1 MTSTH
6 SPTRGTYTIAL
17 AGNPNVGKS
26 TVFNAL
32 TGLKQHTGN
41 WSGKT
46 VALAEGAFSFKGNNF
61 KIIDLPGTYSLHPAS
76 PEEEVAR
83 DFICN
88 DVPDVILI
96 TADATC
102 LERNLN
108 FTLQVIEV
116 GRPTVLCVNLMDEAK
131 KKGIEIDLEKL
142 SELLKIPVVGCEAR
156 SGKGLLKLKET
167 LLDATENSPA
177 ISQNNNSIPTDTNSY
192 AEEIF
197 SACVT
202 LNENKRRNLDLKI
215 DKILTSRLFGIPI
228 MLFLFGGILWLTVIG
243 AGYPSEL
250 LSDLL
255 FSLQDKLSA
264 WFMKLNPPLWLHD
277 VLILGIY
284 RTVAWVV
291 AVMLPP
297 MAIFFPLFT
306 ILEDLGLLPRI
317 AFNLDHYFRRAGAH
331 GKQSLTMCMGLGCN
345 ACGVVGC
352 RIIDS
357 PRERAI
363 AIITNS
369 LVPCNGRFPTLIAI
383 IAMFFVSIGGSFIQ
397 ALILLLILVFS
408 VFATLLVSKFLSK
421 TFLSG
426 LSSSFVL
433 ELPPYRV
440 PQFGKVIVRS
450 IFDRTLFVLGRAVSV
465 AAPAGLIIWC
475 FSNIN
480 INGVSIFRY
489 CTDFLNP
496 VASLFGLDG
505 TILLAFVLAL
515 PANEIFFPIILMGY
529 LSGTSLADFSS
540 LSAFREILIAN
551 GWTLTTAICTII
563 FTLFHFPCATT
574 ILTIKKETRSVKLT
588 LLAIFLP
595 TICGLILCALINLIA
610 KIPVW

>member
-1 MTSTH
+1 MESSL
-6 SPTRGTYTIAL
+6 SPKGDTYRIAL

-46 VALAEGAFSFKGNNF
+46 VALAEGSFSISGKSF
-61 KIIDLPGTYSLHPAS
+61 KIIDLPGTYSLSPSS

-83 DFICN
+83 DYIIAGS
-88 DVPDVILI
+88 PDIILI
-96 TADATC
+96 CADATC
-102 LERNLN
+102 LMRNLSLA
-108 FTLQVIEV
+108 LQIINV

-131 KKGIEIDLEKL
+131 KKGIEIDLQQLEKL
-142 SELLKIPVVGCEAR
+142 IGVPVVGTEAR
-156 SGKGLLKLKET
+156 DGKGLIELKEMLCREVT
-167 LLDATENSPA
+167 SAQTRAPKSIDVTESV
-177 ISQNNNSIPTDTNSY
+177 SL
-192 AEEIF
+192 AEKIY
-197 SACVT
+197 SSCVT
-202 LNENKRRNLDLKI
+202 IKEKKRANFDLKI
-215 DKILTSRLFGIPI
+215 DKILTSRIWGIPI
-228 MLFLFGGILWLTVIG
+228 MMALLGGILWLTIVG
-243 AGYPSEL
+243 AGYPSEI
-250 LSDLL
+250 LSTLL
-255 FSLQDKLSA
+255 FALQDKLSTL
-264 WFMKLNPPLWLHD
+264 FMTLNPPNWLHD

-284 RTVAWVV
+284 RTTAWVV

-306 ILEDLGLLPRI
+306 LLEDFGLLPRI

-331 GKQSLTMCMGLGCN
+331 GKQALTMCMGLGCN

-363 AIITNS
+363 AIITNA
-369 LVPCNGRFPTLIAI
+369 LIPCNGRFPTLIAI
-383 IAMFFVSIGGSFIQ
+383 IAMFFATLGGSFTQ
-397 ALILLLILVFS
+397 ALLLLALIVFA
-408 VFATLLVSKFLSK
+408 VFATLLISKFLSK
-421 TFLSG
+421 TVLNG
-426 LSSSFVL
+426 LASSFVL
-433 ELPPYRV
+433 ELPPYRA
-440 PQFGKVIVRS
+440 PQFGKVIIRS
-450 IFDRTLFVLGRAVSV
+450 VFDRTLLVLGRALSV

-480 INGVSIFRY
+480 IGGVSIFKY

-496 VASLFGLDG
+496 IGNFFGLDG

-540 LSAFREILIAN
+540 LTVFREVLIAN
-551 GWTLTTAICTII
+551 GWTITTAICVII
-563 FTLFHFPCATT
+563 FSLMHFPCATT
-574 ILTIKKETRSVKLT
+574 ILTIKKETKSAKLT

-595 TICGLILCALINLIA
+595 TICGLILCAFINLIS
-610 KIPVW
+610 KII

>member
-1 MTSTH
+1 METSL
-6 SPTRGTYTIAL
+6 SPKGGTYTVAL

-46 VALAEGAFSFKGNNF
+46 VDLAEGSFSCNDKSF
-61 KIIDLPGTYSLHPAS
+61 KIIDLPGTYSLFPSS

-83 DFICN
+83 DFIKSGYA
-88 DVPDVILI
+88 DIILI
-96 TADATC
+96 CADATC
-102 LERNLN
+102 LMRNLSLA
-108 FTLQVIEV
+108 LQIINV
-116 GRPTVLCVNLMDEAK
+116 GRPTVLCVNLMDEAR
-131 KKGIEIDLEKL
+131 KKGIEIDLKKLEKL
-142 SELLKIPVVGCEAR
+142 IGIPVVGCEAR
-156 SGKGLLKLKET
+156 RGKGLPALKEA
-167 LLDATENSPA
+167 LCRETEFSKTRQCENTDVSA
-177 ISQNNNSIPTDTNSY
+177 SISA

-197 SACVT
+197 NACVT
-202 LNENKRRNLDLKI
+202 TTNTRRSSFDLKI
-215 DKILTSRLFGIPI
+215 DKILTSRIWGIPI
-228 MLFLFGGILWLTVIG
+228 MLALFGGILWLTVVG

-264 WFMKLNPPLWLHD
+264 SFMKINPPLWLHD
-277 VLILGIY
+277 ILILGIY
-284 RTVAWVV
+284 RTTAWVV

-306 ILEDLGLLPRI
+306 LLEDFGLLPRI
-317 AFNLDHYFRRAGAH
+317 AFNLDHCFRKSGAH
-331 GKQSLTMCMGLGCN
+331 GKQALTMCMGLGCN

-363 AIITNS
+363 AIITNA
-369 LVPCNGRFPTLIAI
+369 LIPCNGRFPTLIAI
-383 IAMFFVSIGGSFIQ
+383 ITMFFATLGGSFAR
-397 ALILLLILVFS
+397 ALILLALI
-408 VFATLLVSKFLSK
+408 VFAVFVTLLISKFLSK
-421 TFLSG
+421 TLLRG
-426 LSSSFVL
+426 LPSSFVL

-450 IFDRTLFVLGRAVSV
+450 VFDRTLFVLGRAVAV
-465 AAPAGLIIWC
+465 AAPAGLVIWC

-480 INGVSIFRY
+480 IGGTSIFKC

-496 VASLFGLDG
+496 IGTLFGLDG

-529 LSGTSLADFSS
+529 LSGTSLCDFSS

-551 GWTLTTAICTII
+551 GWTTATAICVII
-563 FTLFHFPCATT
+563 FSLMHFPCATT
-574 ILTIKKETRSVKLT
+574 ILTIKKETRNVKLT

-595 TICGLILCALINLIA
+595 TLCGLILCGIINLIA
-610 KIPVW
+610 KLI